1 MTKATN
7 DGVSMSISYDAKGNT
22 TGTTLTGTNTSD
34 KITSSAAYDST
45 GNYVTSQTDARGNT
59 VTYAYGNNI
68 SKMTGQPTAVTDP
81 TNVTRTSSYNTA
93 NGRITG
99 TEITGTASLDYIYG
113 SGRLTTMTR
122 SGYVPGETAEQT
134 QSYTM
139 SYDGFGNMAGVSVGS
154 KN

>member
-1 MTKATN
+1 MLT
-7 DGVSMSISYDAKGNT
+7 AKRRRIPAK
-22 TGTTLTGTNTSD
+22 

-45 GNYVTSQTDARGNT
+45 GNYVSSQTDARGNT

-122 SGYVPGETAEQT
+122 SGYVPGDTAEQAQT
-134 QSYTM
+134 YTM
-139 SYDGFGNMAGVSVGS
+139 SYDGFGNMTRVSVGS

>member
-1 MTKATN
+1 
-7 DGVSMSISYDAKGNT
+7 
-22 TGTTLTGTNTSD
+22 
-34 KITSSAAYDST
+34 
-45 GNYVTSQTDARGNT
+45 
-59 VTYAYGNNI
+59 
-68 SKMTGQPTAVTDP
+68 MTGQPTAVTDP

-122 SGYVPGETAEQT
+122 SGYVPGDTTEQT
-134 QSYTM
+134 QTYTM
-139 SYDGFGNMAGVSVGS
+139 SYDGFGNMTGVSVGS